1 MICVAKS
8 NALWKNEKKSS
19 VCVVKRFVEE
29 DEEDSSDIIF
39 LFEFGEKRREERINS
54 LWYFQSIIDFWALFL
69 HHDWLLLYF
78 FLFGNLLL
86 LSFQIYNVHRKLFT
100 GTVNTLDFGL
110 PVQSID

>member
-54 LWYFQSIIDFWALFL
+54 L
-69 HHDWLLLYF
+69 
-78 FLFGNLLL
+78 
-86 LSFQIYNVHRKLFT
+86 
-100 GTVNTLDFGL
+100 
-110 PVQSID
+110 